1 MSSKNTIF
9 SRWTPSHK
17 NSWPYRIF
25 NQYNAELNRI
35 VMAYTSANKFTYSK
49 LKSDGAT
56 WDDKAVNFLYTNN
69 NNEITIRN
77 WSDTFNQFDNWV
89 RLNELL
95 AVSAYFETYLSA
107 IISLS
112 FESDPGL
119 LIGSKHSID
128 GIKLFKD
135 GHKFKKEDFKDRIMN
150 CTKGDWNSRIS
161 YISSIF
167 GTIPPSLISYKSELE
182 KMRNLRN
189 KVGHAF
195 GRDIELSRDY
205 SLTKI
210 HGMETLKISTFFKYQ
225 KMIKKVTGDLD
236 NMLMNNHIG
245 NFQPLYYYH
254 NNYSSFRNLNDDGER
269 MKALKKSIGR
279 DTEET
284 YSKDFCRWIVNY
296 YNNL

>member
-1 MSSKNTIF
+1 
-9 SRWTPSHK
+9 
-17 NSWPYRIF
+17 
-25 NQYNAELNRI
+25 
-35 VMAYTSANKFTYSK
+35 
-49 LKSDGAT
+49 
-56 WDDKAVNFLYTNN
+56 
-69 NNEITIRN
+69 
-77 WSDTFNQFDNWV
+77 
-89 RLNELL
+89 
-95 AVSAYFETYLSA
+95 
-107 IISLS
+107 
-112 FESDPGL
+112 
-119 LIGSKHSID
+119 
-128 GIKLFKD
+128 
-135 GHKFKKEDFKDRIMN
+135 MN

-167 GTIPPSLISYKSELE
+167 GTIPTSLISYKSELE

-210 HGMETLKISTFFKYQ
+210 HGMETLKISTFLKYQ

-254 NNYSSFRNLNDDGER
+254 NNYSSFRSLNNDGER
-269 MKALKKSIGR
+269 MIALKKTIGR

-284 YSKDFCRWIVNY
+284 YSKDFCRWIANY

>member
-1 MSSKNTIF
+1 
-9 SRWTPSHK
+9 
-17 NSWPYRIF
+17 
-25 NQYNAELNRI
+25 
-35 VMAYTSANKFTYSK
+35 MAYTSANKFTYSK

-56 WDDKAVNFLYTNN
+56 WNDKAFKFLYTNN
-69 NNEITIRN
+69 NNEITIKN
-77 WSDTFNQFDNWV
+77 WSETFNQFDNWV

-119 LIGSKHSID
+119 LIGSKHGID

-167 GTIPPSLISYKSELE
+167 GFVPQSLISCKSELE

-210 HGMETLKISTFFKYQ
+210 HGMETLKISTFLKFQ
-225 KMIKKVTGDLD
+225 KMIKKVTSDLD
-236 NMLMNNHIG
+236 DMLMNNHIG

-254 NNYSSFRNLNDDGER
+254 NHYSSFRSLNNDGER
-269 MKALKKSIGR
+269 MIALKKSIGR

-284 YSKDFCRWIVNY
+284 YSKDFCRWIVDY